1 MRSIAV
7 VRFTVPMQPLPAVLR
22 GVAAL
27 ALALAAAGAGAQHP
41 APGAAQH
48 SAAAAHASHP
58 AAGDI
63 RIGEIYATPTP
74 PGARI
79 GAAYFSAR
87 NVGKKDDR
95 LVRAASPA
103 AGRVELHTGDIGA
116 DGVMRMREVDAVP
129 VPADG
134 TIQMK
139 PGGGHHLML
148 MELPKPLVEGE
159 SFPLTLEFEHGGK
172 VDLQVK
178 VQSPVPGSAMKHG
191 H

>member
-1 MRSIAV
+1 MRSNAI
-7 VRFTVPMQPLPAVLR
+7 RLTVPMHPSLAVTR
-22 GVAAL
+22 GL
-27 ALALAAAGAGAQHP
+27 AGLCLGLAATGAGAQHP

-48 SAAAAHASHP
+48 APAAAHARHA

-63 RIGEIYATPTP
+63 QVGEVFATPTP

-87 NVGKKDDR
+87 NAGSRDDR
-95 LVRAASPA
+95 LVGAASPA
-103 AGRVELHTGDIGA
+103 AGRVELHMGEIGA
-116 DGVMRMREVDAVP
+116 DGVMRMRELDAVP
-129 VPADG
+129 VPAG
-134 TIQMK
+134 ATLQMK

-159 SFPLTLEFEHGGK
+159 SFPMTLEFEHGGK
-172 VDLQVK
+172 VDIRVQVR
-178 VQSPVPGSAMKHG
+178 SPAPGSAPKHG